1 MGRKIQSIEFK
12 AHSIFKDNSK
22 LTFFDKNIE
31 DTKIP
36 KIFFLVGDNGSGKTS
51 ILKNIYNAFE
61 VSREHEKKT
70 HSRSEVYF
78 NKEIFEKY
86 FSYSTVKIN
95 IFFNKEIIPIEIM
108 VDPDP
113 EELRLTV
120 YPDNIWIPILYDKV
134 NTNFKNKKITNFK
147 PIKEY
152 YDYEDISYEE
162 INLAEEIPNLL
173 IKMRYNDNE
182 CYVNHHNDNDFDK
195 TKCSKLNK
203 FLNAFSIFYKEDKK
217 FEKIEITEDKIEI
230 LFKDTKTEELVD
242 ISTFSTGEKQI
253 IYRVGNLIKNI
264 NTMEVEGGIIL
275 IDEPE
280 TSLHPTWQ
288 KKYVEFLMEVFK
300 DIDVQFI
307 IATHSPYILQGMK
320 ENESVAIKIDR
331 KKNNEIGEKIGYYK
345 NGIKNPSINLI
356 NYLAYG
362 IVDELLH
369 IELFTTL
376 EIKHGG
382 YKNLERNILK
392 FRKGFDNKKFMATLK
407 VKDKH
412 EVGDIIKES
421 LPIYIRNAIHHADE
435 TARKYTEND
444 LEKSIKIMLN
454 LL

>member
-1 MGRKIQSIEFK
+1 MKIITD
-12 AHSIFKDNSK
+12 A
-22 LTFFDKNIE
+22 
-31 DTKIP
+31 
-36 KIFFLVGDNGSGKTS
+36 G
-51 ILKNIYNAFE
+51 
-61 VSREHEKKT
+61 
-70 HSRSEVYF
+70 
-78 NKEIFEKY
+78 
-86 FSYSTVKIN
+86 
-95 IFFNKEIIPIEIM
+95 
-108 VDPDP
+108 P
-113 EELRLTV
+113 EELRL
-120 YPDNIWIPILYDKV
+120 NIGPPNIQVPILYDKV